1 MVSRIPGARKSE
13 NEARTRARI
22 LRGTAHGKIPVLRQ
36 TTRCQGRARDAAAP
50 PRPASPRFPETP
62 RPGFLGLPPGSGR
75 ARRSGPERA
84 GAGRSARAAWEAASA
99 AGAERRG
106 GPRGKRFVP
115 GLVPRAPAAP
125 RRRRAL
131 RGPSAR
137 GRVCAG
143 RAAEQRARELV
154 RPAEADAA
162 LRSRRRSRTPR
173 HKGWSDVGAT
183 EESAKGKRKPR
194 AGPVTG

>member
-84 GAGRSARAAWEAASA
+84 GRLGSSFGRRGGAAGRAEREALCSRVGSSRPCSAAAAPSPARAERAGAGLRRAGGGAASARA
-99 AGAERRG
+99 
-106 GPRGKRFVP
+106 
-115 GLVPRAPAAP
+115 RAPSGGRCGAAQP
-125 RRRRAL
+125 PAV
-131 RGPSAR
+131 AH
-137 GRVCAG
+137 
-143 RAAEQRARELV
+143 
-154 RPAEADAA
+154 AEAQR
-162 LRSRRRSRTPR
+162 LVGCRSN
-173 HKGWSDVGAT
+173 
-183 EESAKGKRKPR
+183 
-194 AGPVTG
+194 

>member
-84 GAGRSARAAWEAASA
+84 GRLGSSF
-99 AGAERRG
+99 GRRG
-106 GPRGKRFVP
+106 G
-115 GLVPRAPAAP
+115 A
-125 RRRRAL
+125 
-131 RGPSAR
+131 
-137 GRVCAG
+137 AG
-143 RAAEQRARELV
+143 RAEREALCSRVGSSRPCSAAAAPSPARAERAGAGLRRAGGGAEQRARELV

>member
-1 MVSRIPGARKSE
+1 MVSRISGARKSE

-84 GAGRSARAAWEAASA
+84 GARGPPGKQLRPPGRSGGAGREGSA
-99 AGAERRG
+99 LFPGWFLAPLQRRG
-106 GPRGKRFVP
+106 GAEP
-115 GLVPRAPAAP
+115 
-125 RRRRAL
+125 
-131 RGPSAR
+131 
-137 GRVCAG
+137 CAG
-143 RAAEQRARELV
+143 RARGGGSAPGGRRSSERESSCAQRRQMRRCAAAGGRARRGTKAGRMSEQ
-154 RPAEADAA
+154 
-162 LRSRRRSRTPR
+162 LRNLQR
-173 HKGWSDVGAT
+173 
-183 EESAKGKRKPR
+183 ESESH
-194 AGPVTG
+194 GPGQ